1 MDAIPLPALAGQ
13 ILIGL
18 INGAFYAMLSLG
30 LAIIFG
36 LLNLINF
43 THGVQYMMGA
53 FIAWMLLNW
62 AGVGY
67 WWALL
72 LAPMAVALLGM
83 VMERLVLRHVYN
95 TDHAYGLLLTY
106 GIALVIEGLFLAQ
119 FGSSGLS
126 YPSPIEGGTRLSFVF
141 VPHYRAWVVAISL
154 CTCLAIW
161 LLIERTQLGSY
172 LRAASERPALARALG
187 INVPRIVTLTY
198 GLGVGLAALGGVLA
212 APIYGVTPTMGSSI
226 VIVVFAVVV
235 IGGMGSIPGAIAA
248 GFTLGVVEGL
258 TKVFYPQA
266 ANTVIFLL
274 MIIVLM
280 VRPGGLLGEES

>member
-53 FIAWMLLNW
+53 FVAWMLLNW

-72 LAPMAVALLGM
+72 LAPVAVALLGM
-83 VMERLVLRHVYN
+83 AMERLLLRHVYDA
-95 TDHAYGLLLTY
+95 DHAYGLLLTY

-126 YPSPIEGGTRLSFVF
+126 YPSPIEGGTRLSFAF
-141 VPHYRAWVVAISL
+141 VPHYRAWVVVASL
-154 CTCLAIW
+154 CACLAIW
-161 LLIERTQLGSY
+161 LLIERTRLGSY

-235 IGGMGSIPGAIAA
+235 IGGMGSIPGAIIA

-280 VRPGGLLGEES
+280 IRPGGLLGEES